1 MFVFY
6 TKITN
11 NEKER
16 FNMNKKLLAIPALLL
31 AIGGGAAFSQSDFFV
46 DAANNPSISAKQA
59 KEIALQ
65 QLNGNIVDFEYD
77 SDGRTPYYEI
87 DIVKDNEKVEYH
99 INAQTGAVT
108 LTERE
113 TINKVVTQAVAP
125 MKEEVKQVTEQV
137 KQEVKQIT
145 EPVKQAAAQVTTAPV
160 QATKANTNTQPK
172 KVAQVISQEKAIQI
186 ALSKANGKV
195 TDIELDKDD
204 NHLVYEIEIRNG
216 KMEYDFDI
224 DAKTGAILKYEED
237 LDDDQYDD
245 YDDDNDGDD
254 DDFED

>member
-1 MFVFY
+1 
-6 TKITN
+6 
-11 NEKER
+11 
-16 FNMNKKLLAIPALLL
+16 MNKKLLAIPALLL